1 MATNGLR
8 FGLQFW
14 HAKTPMF
21 EVPKGWF
28 PWYVEWVL
36 GFPRCPYG
44 GVSINIWSTSCGIV
58 IALVAD
64 LIAQVM
70 GSTVQAPEKQK
81 VKVPAAGGGAQKKT
95 S

>member
-1 MATNGLR
+1 
-8 FGLQFW
+8 
-14 HAKTPMF
+14 MF

-44 GVSINIWSTSCGIV
+44 GVSINMWSTCCGIV

-64 LIAQVM
+64 GVVGFVSRNEVELQK
-70 GSTVQAPEKQK
+70 GKEK
-81 VKVPAAGGGAQKKT
+81 VKVATGVGGGKKL